1 LPQPIGLYG
10 IKFAPGLL
18 CSGIKLTVAAAYA
31 RRLSAL
37 RLSSLVGVVG
47 RGAERL
53 VVGQVIGP
61 AVSGGEFVFFC
72 HRRMSIVV
80 GGY

>member
-1 LPQPIGLYG
+1 M
-10 IKFAPGLL
+10 
-18 CSGIKLTVAAAYA
+18 KLTE
-31 RRLSAL
+31 RQNL